1 MLPFDSATWLA
12 ILGQYNTAIWP
23 LHGIGVLFALVA
35 VVVAFTGWH
44 GANRVTGLLL
54 GVLWIWTGVVFFGG
68 SLAPF
73 HFAAEW
79 LAGVFVAQ
87 SLMLMFALTLMG
99 QARFGWPGGRAGG
112 VAVVLIAY
120 ALAGYP
126 ALAWVLAGTPWTQLQ
141 VVGVAPGPTVL
152 LTLGLLLLARPQAP
166 LILAI
171 IPLLWALVTA
181 YMAWGLDLPLEYL
194 PAVLGFASFAVLL
207 TLRFRRL
214 ERRLFSDRDA
224 GPR

>member
-23 LHGIGVLFALVA
+23 LHAVGALLALVA
-35 VVVAFTGWH
+35 VALAFTGWR
-44 GANRVTGLLL
+44 GAARVTGLML

-73 HFAAEW
+73 HFASEW

-87 SLMLMFALTLMG
+87 GLMLLFALTLMG
-99 QARFGWPGGRAGG
+99 QARFGWPGGLAGSG
-112 VAVVLIAY
+112 AIVMIIY

-126 ALAWVLAGTPWTQLQ
+126 LLDLALTGTPWAQLQ
-141 VVGVAPGPTVL
+141 YVGVAPGPTML
-152 LTLGLLLLARPQAP
+152 LTLGLLLLARPRPP
-166 LILAI
+166 LALAI

-181 YMAWGLDLPLEYL
+181 YIAGELGLWLEYL
-194 PAVLGFASFAVLL
+194 PASLGVLAFVLL
-207 TLRFRRL
+207 LVRWLRPGDRPRFRG
-214 ERRLFSDRDA
+214 A
-224 GPR
+224 G

>member
-12 ILGQYNTAIWP
+12 ILGQFNTAIWP

-87 SLMLMFALTLMG
+87 GLMLMFALTLMG
-99 QARFGWPGGRAGG
+99 QARFGWPGGLAGG

-152 LTLGLLLLARPQAP
+152 LTLGLLLLARPQPP
-166 LILAI
+166 LVLAI
-171 IPLLWALVTA
+171 IPLLWALVTG
-181 YMAWGLDLPLEYL
+181 YMARGLDLPLEYL
-194 PAVLGFASFAVLL
+194 PAVLGVASFAVLVA
-207 TLRFRRL
+207 LRFRC
-214 ERRLFSDRDA
+214 RRRRPFSNNDLGSR
-224 GPR
+224 